1 MGILIKNISILIQ
14 DTDHIL
20 NDKDILIEGNKI
32 KKIGTILAEDLPAH
46 CKIIEANGKVVMPGL
61 INAHTHLYQ
70 SMLRG
75 CRDDLTLVP
84 WCEKVTFPFANI
96 VYKDCWEK
104 EDIMIGYYWSM
115 LSSIE
120 MIHNGITCCIDMDLS
135 LDSIFRAWQDI
146 GMRGIAAITV
156 ANRWIP
162 KEFCRDDNTIKQEIE
177 QYIKKWHQSSSGK
190 SLIQVFMAPST
201 LFCCTPELMEWLV
214 KKTEEYNLG
223 FQIHISET
231 KWENKQ
237 TLEEFKTTPL
247 KYMENLNLLRRPI
260 SAAHCIYLTEE
271 EIDIAVERGVVP
283 VYNPKSNMKLS
294 DGVAPIVKMLERG
307 IMVALGTDGPASND
321 QLDMFEEMRVGA
333 LLQKVF
339 YGDPGVIS
347 AKDIFKMA
355 TENGAKAAR
364 IDAGMIKEG
373 KLADLII
380 LDLNKVHSAPINDV
394 IQNIVYCGK
403 SSNVETTIINGKVIM
418 ENGKII
424 TVDEESLVTE
434 GIKRG
439 EEILK
444 RINFN
449 KSIKSQDYKS
459 K

>member
-1 MGILIKNISILIQ
+1 MGILIKNITTLIQ
-14 DTDHIL
+14 DANHIF
-20 NDKDILIEGNKI
+20 NNKDILIEGNKI
-32 KKIGTILAEDLPAH
+32 KKIGTILPEDLPAH

-84 WCEKVTFPFANI
+84 WCEKVTFPFVNI
-96 VYKDCWEK
+96 VHKDCWEK

-120 MIHNGITCCIDMDLS
+120 MIHNGITCCIDMDLT
-135 LDSIFRAWQDI
+135 LDSIFEAWQDI

-162 KEFCRDDNTIKQEIE
+162 KEFCCNDNTIKQEIE
-177 QYIKKWHQSSSGK
+177 QYIKKWHQSSSDKG
-190 SLIQVFMAPST
+190 LIQVFMAPST
-201 LFCCTPELMEWLV
+201 LFCCTPELMKWLV
-214 KKTEEYNLG
+214 EKTEEYDLG

-231 KWENKQ
+231 KWENDDALK
-237 TLEEFKTTPL
+237 EFKTTPL
-247 KYMENLNLLRRPI
+247 EYLEKMNLLRRPI
-260 SAAHCIYLTEE
+260 SAAHCIYLTDK
-271 EIDIAVERGVVP
+271 EIDIAAERGVVP

-294 DGVAPIVKMLERG
+294 NGVAPIVKMLERG
-307 IMVALGTDGPASND
+307 VTVALGTDGPASND
-321 QLDMFEEMRVGA
+321 QLDMFEEMRFGA

-339 YGDPGVIS
+339 HEDPGVIS

-364 IDAGMIKEG
+364 IDAGTIKEG

-380 LDLNKVHSAPINDV
+380 LDLNKAHSAPVNDV

-403 SSNVETTIINGKVIM
+403 SSNVETTIINGKIIM
-418 ENGKII
+418 ENGKIFTI
-424 TVDEESLVTE
+424 DEESLTRE
-434 GIKRG
+434 GIKKG

-444 RINFN
+444 RIDFN
-449 KSIKSQDYKS
+449 KSMETQNY
-459 K
+459 

>member
-1 MGILIKNISILIQ
+1 MDILIKNISTLIQ
-14 DTDHIL
+14 DADHIL
-20 NDKDILIEGNKI
+20 NNKDILIEGNKI
-32 KKIGTILAEDLPAH
+32 KKIGTILPEDISSN
-46 CKIIEANGKVVMPGL
+46 CKIIEAKGKVVMPGL

-84 WCEKVTFPFANI
+84 WCENVTFPFANI
-96 VYKDCWEK
+96 VHKDCWEK
-104 EDIMIGYYWSM
+104 GDIKIGYYWSM

-120 MIHNGITCCIDMDLS
+120 MIHNGITCCIDMDLT
-135 LDSIFRAWQDI
+135 LDSIFKAWQDI

-162 KEFCRDDNTIKQEIE
+162 KEFCRDDKTIKAEIE
-177 QYIKKWHQSSSGK
+177 QYIKKWHQGSVNGG
-190 SLIQVFMAPST
+190 LLQVFMAPST
-201 LFCCTPELMEWLV
+201 LFCSTPELMEWLV

-237 TLEEFKTTPL
+237 ALEEFKTTPL
-247 KYMENLNLLRRPI
+247 KYMESLNLLRRPI

-271 EIDIAVERGVVP
+271 EIDIAAERDVIP

-294 DGVAPIVKMLERG
+294 DGVAPIAKMLGRG
-307 IMVALGTDGPASND
+307 VTVALGTDGAASND
-321 QLDMFEEMRVGA
+321 LLDMFEEMRVGA

-339 YGDPGVIS
+339 SEEPGVIS
-347 AKDIFKMA
+347 ASEIFKMA

-364 IDAGMIKEG
+364 INAGTIKEG

-380 LDLNKVHSAPINDV
+380 LNLNKAHSAPVNDV
-394 IQNIVYCGK
+394 IQNIVYCAKG
-403 SSNVETTIINGKVIM
+403 SNVETTIINGKVIM
-418 ENGKII
+418 EKGKII
-424 TVDEESLVTE
+424 TVDEESLTTE

-439 EEILK
+439 EGILK